1 MLLPFLIGIKNCL
14 DVLGTKLSPIFRCK
28 SSCCNNINVYNP
40 RSCIF
45 NNQLSNMWVRK
56 QAKRSFSAIY
66 LDENTLERRVIDT
79 IYTTPKN

>member
-1 MLLPFLIGIKNCL
+1 MLSILIGIKTCL
-14 DVLGTKLSPIFRCK
+14 DVFGANLSQMFKCR

-56 QAKRSFSAIY
+56 QPKRSFSATD
-66 LDENTLERRVIDT
+66 LDESTLERRVIDT
-79 IYTTPKN
+79 IYETPKN

>member
-1 MLLPFLIGIKNCL
+1 MLSILIGIKTCL
-14 DVLGTKLSPIFRCK
+14 DVLGTNLSQMFKCR

-56 QAKRSFSAIY
+56 QAKRSFSSID
-66 LDENTLERRVIDT
+66 LDESTLERRVIDT
-79 IYTTPKN
+79 IYETPKN

>member
-1 MLLPFLIGIKNCL
+1 MLSILIGIKTCL
-14 DVLGTKLSPIFRCK
+14 DVLGTNLSQMFKCR

-56 QAKRSFSAIY
+56 QAKPSFSAID
-66 LDENTLERRVIDT
+66 LDESTLERRVIDT
-79 IYTTPKN
+79 IYETPKN